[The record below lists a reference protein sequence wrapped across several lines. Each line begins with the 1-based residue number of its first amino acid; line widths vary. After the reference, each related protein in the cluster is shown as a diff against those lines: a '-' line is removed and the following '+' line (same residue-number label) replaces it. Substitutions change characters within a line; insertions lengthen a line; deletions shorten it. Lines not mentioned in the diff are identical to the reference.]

1 MRYPFYKLRAGS
13 AQAGRR
19 GEDQLAELMKV
30 LQIIEPG
37 RVEVVELPIPE
48 PGTGQALIRVQGVT
62 TCPHW
67 DLHIMDGVPM
77 FPGGKIEYPY
87 TPGQPGH
94 EATGVVVAVGAE
106 TAGVKEGDR
115 VAVWRDQGPTR
126 PGFYAQYAIGDAAN
140 LIQVPEE
147 LSEAATAPV
156 ELAMCV
162 HVSIDQ
168 LLSISKI
175 SGTRF
180 GVSGLGPAGLIAI
193 QMGKAY
199 GASEVV
205 AFDPVP
211 ERRDLALKLGADR
224 AIEPTDEAFPD
235 DRFSEGALDVSIDCT
250 GLPVSIEFL
259 MDRTRDSVALFGVL
273 REEVRFTMNHWRR
286 ALKLIGY
293 GSHNRSAAERA
304 VQLIRAGKLDLV
316 PLSTKR
322 LPLSRYVEGVSLLK
336 EKKAIKIL
344 YDPWMEG

>member
-1 MRYPFYKLRAGS
+1 MSEVMA
-13 AQAGRR
+13 
-19 GEDQLAELMKV
+19 V
-30 LQIIEPG
+30 LQIMEPG
-37 RVEVVELPIPE
+37 KAEVVELPIPE
-48 PGTGQALIRVQGVT
+48 PETGQALVKVSGVT

-67 DLHIMDGVPM
+67 DMHIMAGEPM
-77 FPGGKIEYPY
+77 FPGGKLEYPH

-94 EATGVVVAVGAE
+94 EATGEVVSIGPE
-106 TAGVKEGDR
+106 TAGVKVGDR
-115 VAVWRDQGPTR
+115 VSLWRDQGPTR
-126 PGFYAQYAIGDAAN
+126 PGFYAQYAVGDAAN
-140 LIQVPEE
+140 LIQVPEGLPE
-147 LSEAATAPV
+147 SATAPI

-175 SGTRF
+175 SGSRF
-180 GVSGLGPAGLIAI
+180 GVGGLGPAGLIAI

-199 GASEVV
+199 GAAEVV

-211 ERRDLALKLGADR
+211 ERRELALKLGADR
-224 AIEPTDEAFPD
+224 ALEPISDAFPH

-293 GSHNRSAAERA
+293 AAHNRSAAERA
-304 VQLIRAGKLDLV
+304 VQLIRAEKLDLT
-316 PLSTKR
+316 PLTTVT
-322 LPLSRYVEGVSLLK
+322 LPFSRYAEGVDMLK

-344 YDPWMEG
+344 YDPWI

>member
-1 MRYPFYKLRAGS
+1 
-13 AQAGRR
+13 
-19 GEDQLAELMKV
+19 MKV
-30 LQIIEPG
+30 LQIVEPG
-37 RVEVVELPIPE
+37 KAEVIELPIPE
-48 PGTGQALIRVQGVT
+48 PQTGQALIRVQGVT

-67 DLHIMDGVPM
+67 DMHIMAGEPM
-77 FPGGKIEYPY
+77 FPRGKIEYPY

-94 EATGVVVAVGAE
+94 EATGEVVAVGPE

-115 VAVWRDQGPTR
+115 VSLWRDQGPTR

-140 LIQVPEE
+140 LIQVPDT
-147 LSEAATAPV
+147 LPDAATAPV

-168 LLSISKI
+168 LLSISRI

-180 GVSGLGPAGLIAI
+180 GVGGLGPAGLIAI
-193 QMGKAY
+193 QMAQAY

-205 AFDPVP
+205 AFDPVA

-224 AIEPTDEAFPD
+224 ALDPTDGAFPH
-235 DRFSEGALDVSIDCT
+235 DRFSDGALDVTIDCT
-250 GLPVSIEFL
+250 GLPASIEFL
-259 MDRTRDSVALFGVL
+259 MDRTKDSIALFGVL
-273 REEVRFTMNHWRR
+273 REEVRFTMKHWCC

-304 VQLIRAGKLDLV
+304 VQLIRASKLDLT
-316 PLSTKR
+316 PLSTTR
-322 LPLSRYVEGVSLLK
+322 LPFARYAEGVSLLK

-344 YDPWMEG
+344 YDPWMDG

>member
-1 MRYPFYKLRAGS
+1 VLG
-13 AQAGRR
+13 
-19 GEDQLAELMKV
+19 ELMKV
-30 LQIIEPG
+30 LQIVEPG
-37 RVEVVELPIPE
+37 KAEVVELPIPE
-48 PGTGQALIRVQGVT
+48 PGTGQALIKVHGVT

-67 DLHIMDGVPM
+67 DMHIMAGEPM
-77 FPGGKIEYPY
+77 FPGGKLEYPY

-94 EATGVVVAVGAE
+94 EATGEVIAVGPEA
-106 TAGVKEGDR
+106 AGVKVGDR
-115 VAVWRDQGPTR
+115 VSLWRDQGPAR

-147 LSEAATAPV
+147 LSEPATAPL

-168 LLSISKI
+168 LLSISQI
-175 SGTRF
+175 AGTRF
-180 GVSGLGPAGLIAI
+180 GVGGLGPAGLIAI

-199 GASEVV
+199 GAWEVV
-205 AFDPVP
+205 AFDPVE
-211 ERRDLALKLGADR
+211 ERRELALKLGADR
-224 AIEPTDEAFPD
+224 ALEPTTDAFPH
-235 DRFSEGALDVSIDCT
+235 DRFSEDALDVAIDCT

-304 VQLIRAGKLDLV
+304 VQLIRANKLDLE
-316 PLSTKR
+316 PLTTTR
-322 LPLSRYVEGVSLLK
+322 LPFSRYEEGVAMLK

-344 YDPWMEG
+344 FDPWMDG